1 MAKADQFTIPQIKSS
16 GDKWFVW
23 FRYREPNGKM
33 KLFIKKGGVNYQT
46 LDKKERM
53 AQLQAL
59 RKALLYKLEVQG
71 WNPITNTYPLKS
83 SEDLEIEKL
92 QKMGL
97 NAALDFALSKCDLA
111 KKTKQGYSGTVN
123 FFKEAAETLQ
133 ISFKP
138 IVSIKRLH
146 IKALMENIKES
157 RSWSNK
163 AYNKNLG
170 YIASVIDRLV
180 QWEILEINPAHKI
193 KPLKV
198 EESEKYVPLTEDEKK
213 KILDHLGKKHFRFF
227 VYLMIVYHTGIRPKE
242 VLSLQIRDL
251 NLEKSAIKIIPD
263 RQKENA
269 KNNKIRIVPINQHL
283 IELLEK
289 LDLKTLPKEYYIFGS
304 PFESGMGNKGS
315 AKTGRGSLHPDY
327 FKSSPTPIKRDTVTK
342 LWNKIIMKGLGIQ
355 KYQYALKHTGADD
368 KILAGINID
377 SLRELYGH
385 SSKFMTE
392 KYARK
397 VKEVYRK
404 EIIELSPKF

>member
-1 MAKADQFTIPQIKSS
+1 MAKANQFTIPQIKSS

-46 LDKKERM
+46 LDKKERL

-83 SEDLEIEKL
+83 SEDLEIEEL
-92 QKMGL
+92 QRMGF

-123 FFKEAAETLQ
+123 FFKDAAVALE
-133 ISFKP
+133 IAFKP

-146 IKALMENIKES
+146 IKALLENIKES

-198 EESEKYVPLTEDEKK
+198 DESEKYVSLSDDEKK
-213 KILDHLGKKHFRFF
+213 KILEHLEKNHFRFF

-242 VLSLQIRDL
+242 ILSLQIRDL
-251 NLEKSAIKIIPD
+251 NLEKSTIKIIPE
-263 RQKENA
+263 RQRENA
-269 KNNKIRIVPINQHL
+269 KNNKIRIVPLNQHL
-283 IELLEK
+283 IELLDK
-289 LDLKTLPKEYYIFGS
+289 LDLKTSPKEYYIFGS

-315 AKTGRGSLHPDY
+315 TKTGRGSLHPDY
-327 FKSSPTPIKRDTVTK
+327 FKPSPTPIKRDTVTK
-342 LWNKIIMKGLGIQ
+342 LWNRLVIKGLGIE

-397 VKEVYRK
+397 IKEVYRK